1 MLVSYIMTS
10 FSQRAEI
17 DEEVMESIVHR
28 MISTFIKDISPV
40 VRQQAIMALQR
51 LQDPDS
57 SDDHVTRAYIFHME
71 TDPVSK
77 VRQAAI
83 TAIAKKL
90 PIFPHILDRL
100 HDSDEKVRRHTY
112 LQMASFP
119 VKQYKVR
126 H

>member
-10 FSQRAEI
+10 FSQRAEV
-17 DEEVMESIVHR
+17 DVEVMESIVHR
-28 MISTFIKDISPV
+28 MISTFIKDISPI
-40 VRQQAIMALQR
+40 VRQHAVMALQR
-51 LQDPDS
+51 LQDPES
-57 SDDHVTRAYIFHME
+57 SDDPVTRAYIFHME

-90 PIFPHILDRL
+90 PIFPYILDRL

-119 VKQYKVR
+119 VKSYKVR
-126 H
+126 L